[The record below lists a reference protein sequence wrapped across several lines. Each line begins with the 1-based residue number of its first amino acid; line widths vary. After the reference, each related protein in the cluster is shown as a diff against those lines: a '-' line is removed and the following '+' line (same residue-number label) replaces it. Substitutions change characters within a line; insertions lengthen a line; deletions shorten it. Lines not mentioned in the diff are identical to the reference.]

1 MTMFL
6 IFAAVVLLL
15 FLGVTTA
22 VTMGFASIAKG
33 GADGDQDV
41 RAQTGGV
48 LTVLTLKA
56 DERTQHEGNHER
68 NEDVVGNGG
77 HGGACGGW

>member
-1 MTMFL
+1 MNGRL
-6 IFAAVVLLL
+6 IAAVRVPADQRH
-15 FLGVTTA
+15 VDEQ
-22 VTMGFASIAKG
+22 G

>member
-22 VTMGFASIAKG
+22 VTMGFASIATYLAAG
-33 GADGDQDV
+33 GDI
-41 RAQTGGV
+41 
-48 LTVLTLKA
+48 L
-56 DERTQHEGNHER
+56 NFPPI
-68 NEDVVGNGG
+68 
-77 HGGACGGW
+77 